1 MRSLSAKEIF
11 WNGNLIRGLKLYEQ
25 MKDEI
30 VKHLK
35 VQPTLE
41 SIYSKVSSEDLM
53 DKRIELMVAESGS
66 RKD

>member
-1 MRSLSAKEIF
+1 M
-11 WNGNLIRGLKLYEQ
+11 RGLKLYEQ

-41 SIYSKVSSEDLM
+41 SVYSKISSEDLM
-53 DKRIELMVAESGS
+53 DKRIDLLVAESQAM
-66 RKD
+66 KN